1 MQISRK
7 VWRRYSENLAKL
19 NGIAKGT
26 MEKYL
31 TTHGYAT
38 EEERQALIA
47 YAYGIATKYG
57 EAAAEYACQMYD
69 ATSELEGL
77 TLPPAEPA
85 PTASYGEVAKAVN
98 GTLKYVLAAEMVGTA
113 VGRLVKMAGQ
123 DTTMKNAIRD
133 KAYFA
138 WIPEG
143 DTCVFCISI
152 AAEGWKRAT
161 AAALA
166 GGHAEH
172 IHGNCDCAY
181 AIKHDKDTEYGGYDP
196 GKYAAQ
202 IADAEGDT
210 EEEKL
215 NSMRREN
222 YARHKD
228 EINEQKRMT
237 YRERAEILNNSA
249 ATEEDVD

>member
-1 MQISRK
+1 
-7 VWRRYSENLAKL
+7 
-19 NGIAKGT
+19 
-26 MEKYL
+26 
-31 TTHGYAT
+31 
-38 EEERQALIA
+38 
-47 YAYGIATKYG
+47 
-57 EAAAEYACQMYD
+57 
-69 ATSELEGL
+69 
-77 TLPPAEPA
+77 
-85 PTASYGEVAKAVN
+85 
-98 GTLKYVLAAEMVGTA
+98 
-113 VGRLVKMAGQ
+113 
-123 DTTMKNAIRD
+123 MKNAIRD

-202 IADAEGDT
+202 IAGAEGDT

-237 YRERAEILNNSA
+237 YRERAEILNSSA
-249 ATEEDVD
+249 ATEEEVD